1 MKISQLSYTF
11 PRGNQP
17 FFDEL
22 SFELPEHQVNF
33 LIGQNG
39 AGKTTLADILLGLRP
54 FKGQI
59 TPSLTSLYLN
69 QQLPM
74 LTSIRVSDVAAL
86 VLGIETGQRHL
97 TLAKLQPLVDAPTLA
112 FLTPIWAKH
121 YRELS
126 GGQRKLVQLLLFLQV
141 DRELVVLD
149 EPTAMIDRQH
159 AATLFATMRAHPDR
173 TYLMITHDVRDLA
186 AFPNYQVLWL
196 ADHQIKASI
205 DRATFE
211 AGSPDSDFMRAFQAV

>member
-1 MKISQLSYTF
+1 MKIRHLNYTF
-11 PRGNQP
+11 PGAKQP
-17 FFDEL
+17 FFTDL
-22 SFELPEHQVNF
+22 SFDLPEHQVNF

-54 FKGQI
+54 FEGSL
-59 TPSLTSLYLN
+59 TPLLTSLYLN

-74 LTSIRVSDVAAL
+74 LTSIRVSDVAML
-86 VLGIETGQRHL
+86 ILGIETGQRHL
-97 TLAKLQPLVDAPTLA
+97 TLETLAAVVDGPTLV
-112 FLTPIWAKH
+112 FLTPLWSKH

-149 EPTAMIDRQH
+149 EPTAMIDREH
-159 AATLFATMRAHPDR
+159 AAILFAVMRSHPER

-186 AFPNYQVLWL
+186 AFPTYQVLWL
-196 ADHQIKASI
+196 ADHQIKANV
-205 DRATFE
+205 DRTTFE
-211 AGSPDSDFMRAFQAV
+211 EESPDSPFMRAFQAI

>member
-1 MKISQLSYTF
+1 MDIEQLTYTF
-11 PRGNQP
+11 PKAPQP
-17 FFDEL
+17 FFKDL
-22 SFELPEHQVNF
+22 SFQLPEHQVNF

-39 AGKTTLADILLGLRP
+39 AGKTTLVDILLGLRP
-54 FKGQI
+54 FKGHI
-59 TPSLTSLYLN
+59 TPTLTNIYLN

-74 LTSIRVSDVAAL
+74 LTSIRVCDVAVL
-86 VLGIETGQRHL
+86 VLGIETGRRRL
-97 TLAKLQPLVDAPTLA
+97 TLADLASLVDGPTLA
-112 FLTPIWAKH
+112 FLTPIWERH

-149 EPTAMIDRQH
+149 EPTAMIDREH
-159 AATLFATMRAHPDR
+159 AATLFTVMRAHPDR

-186 AFPNYQVLWL
+186 AFPAYQVLWL
-196 ADHQIKASI
+196 ADHQIKASV

-211 AGSPDSDFMRAFQAV
+211 AALPQSAFMQAFQTV

>member
-1 MKISQLSYTF
+1 MQIKNLSYTF
-11 PRGNQP
+11 PRQHQP
-17 FFDEL
+17 FFDQL
-22 SFELPEHQVNF
+22 NFDLPEHQVTF

-54 FKGQI
+54 ARGKI
-59 TPSLTSLYLN
+59 TPKLSSLYLN

-74 LTSIRVSDVAAL
+74 LTATRVCDVAAL
-86 VLGIETGQRHL
+86 VLGIEYGQL
-97 TLAKLQPLVDAPTLA
+97 TVSLDQLATEVDAPTRA
-112 FLTPIWAKH
+112 FLTPIWHQH

-126 GGQRKLVQLLLFLQV
+126 GGERKLVQLLLFLQV
-141 DRELVVLD
+141 DREFVVLD

-159 AATLFATMRAHPDR
+159 AATLFAVMQAHPQR

-186 AFPNYQVLWL
+186 AFSTYQVLWL
-196 ADHQIKASI
+196 ADHQIKASV

-211 AGSPDSDFMRAFQAV
+211 AQPPDSDFVRAFQAV

>member
-1 MKISQLSYTF
+1 MKIRHLNYTF
-11 PRGNQP
+11 PGAKQP
-17 FFDEL
+17 FFTDL
-22 SFELPEHQVNF
+22 SFDLPEHQVNF

-54 FKGQI
+54 FEGSL
-59 TPSLTSLYLN
+59 TPLLTSLYLN

-74 LTSIRVSDVAAL
+74 LTSIRVSDVAML
-86 VLGIETGQRHL
+86 ILGIETGQRHL
-97 TLAKLQPLVDAPTLA
+97 TLDMLSAVVDGPTLA
-112 FLTPIWAKH
+112 FLTPLWCKH

-149 EPTAMIDRQH
+149 EPTAMIDREH
-159 AATLFATMRAHPDR
+159 AAILFAVMRSHPER

-186 AFPNYQVLWL
+186 AFPTYQVLWL
-196 ADHQIKASI
+196 ADHQIKASM
-205 DRATFE
+205 DRTTFE
-211 AGSPDSDFMRAFQAV
+211 AASPDSPFMRAFQAI